1 MQSAKSNKLTS
12 TSLSV
17 PKPVTNQS
25 SDNPEDHSQLKDP
38 LECGMLVPVEP
49 GLDPSVVIP
58 LSTETEQKSTEP
70 TIAHAA
76 QLASAIFSKDP
87 VAKNVN
93 KGNNSL
99 FNLPNQ
105 IKCHILAYLIQNLQ
119 TIRSNTILLLK
130 MMMRLALTRDKGVA
144 IDIDPQRRYCP

>member
-17 PKPVTNQS
+17 PKPTTNQS

-38 LECGMLVPVEP
+38 PECGMLVPVEP

-58 LSTETEQKSTEP
+58 PSTETEHKSTEP

-76 QLASAIFSKDP
+76 QLASAILSKEP

-93 KGNNSL
+93 KANNSL

-105 IKCHILAYLIQNLQ
+105 IKCHLLACLIQNLQ
-119 TIRSNTILLLK
+119 TIRPNTILLLK
-130 MMMRLALTRDKGVA
+130 MMMRLALT
-144 IDIDPQRRYCP
+144 

>member
-17 PKPVTNQS
+17 PKPATNQS

-38 LECGMLVPVEP
+38 PECGMLVPVEP

-58 LSTETEQKSTEP
+58 PSTETEHKSTEP

-76 QLASAIFSKDP
+76 QLASAILSKYP

-93 KGNNSL
+93 KANKSL

-105 IKCHILAYLIQNLQ
+105 IKCHLLACLIQNLQ
-119 TIRSNTILLLK
+119 TIRPNTILLLK
-130 MMMRLALTRDKGVA
+130 MMMRLALT
-144 IDIDPQRRYCP
+144 